1 MLRLSTPSQIPN
13 LAMAVTDVD
22 RRRYIAENVT
32 ADLQYV
38 LQDAEISL
46 VNQYAVTQHYKNL
59 RVFSQIGDTKAE
71 VRTAL
76 KDDFRL
82 DPTTG
87 PEVRAEVARFISAWE
102 VSKELL
108 IQQKNRNFVQ
118 KQRFW
123 ACRDTCKTMRGKR
136 CSGP

>member
-1 MLRLSTPSQIPN
+1 
-13 LAMAVTDVD
+13 MAVTDAD

-102 VSKELL
+102 SV
-108 IQQKNRNFVQ
+108 QGAFQRKNKNFVQ
-118 KQRFW
+118 RQRFW
-123 ACRDTCKTMRGKR
+123 ACRDTCKTMRGKQ
-136 CSGP
+136 CSEP